1 MSLKFYCGKCC
12 LTVCVEKR
20 EGGNS
25 LMRKKMSRG
34 LIALAAVLI
43 STGAAGGKTVHA
55 DELSTSVEI
64 TQSEEQGLYES
75 GEDESDV
82 DSEELTEEAASE
94 ELSEETAEEES
105 SEELSEETAEEAAS
119 EELSSEEMSGE
130 TSDELNSE
138 DLSEETEEV
147 SSEELSDEIEEVTD
161 SEEVSE
167 EVSSDEIIDD
177 EKIQAEEADS
187 KEIIGDEKEEAGKVD
202 VINKDALKNDTLS
215 ELSSDTDAVKK
226 DEEIKPVITND
237 EDVMAPVTV
246 GWHKEGDKWRYYYA
260 ASSDQ
265 YYKDGII
272 VIDGVGYRFDSEGYM
287 QTGWIEDGGY
297 WYFADK
303 SGHLAQ
309 GWLTQNGVSFFFG
322 YTYKGSD
329 GKSILDGYYMN
340 KNGIFDIYDDSYLFA
355 DNGVMKVGWI
365 KQWGSV
371 YYAKPDGKLAKG
383 WQVIDNND
391 YHFGD
396 TILTADNKYIPDGY
410 YMQTFFANLYGKT
423 YYFGESGALKKGWID
438 VCGDQSVY
446 YYSNVSGV
454 IVQGWAEI
462 DGKWYYFGDSYKN
475 SDGEW
480 AIYGT
485 DMRRNG
491 VYYIKDEPYWFDKSG
506 ALQIGW
512 IKDIYKDSDGKEN
525 IDWYYSNS
533 KGVLQSGW
541 TKIDDKYYFFG
552 YPNNESDGTYTVNGF
567 FMIKNIYE
575 IGKYYYYFNE
585 SGVLKQN
592 GWIEFKNFD
601 SEGNYIYSNWFYA
614 TANGN
619 LAQGW
624 TKINGKWYFFGHVN
638 NIGGKEIIEGY
649 NLRRYE
655 YLAKDGN
662 KYYLDQS
669 GVLQTGFYDIANM
682 YGNMPYYA
690 SSSGVITE
698 GWKQVNG
705 NWYYTDSNGLL
716 CRGNHIIDGKQYYF
730 GERGDMKKGWIRE
743 YDSVWHY
750 GEKTGELVK
759 GWKTIGG
766 KKYYFD
772 MNGTMATDLLRVGSS
787 VYLFGEDGALVTG
800 KTGWKKTYSR
810 ENWYLYD
817 VECFVNKDGT
827 VRTEPMKNSAGDIYV
842 IDSYGV
848 LVKNSVVYLS
858 EGNDYFLVDN
868 SGKVVKK
875 SGWVSGIHQYLADE
889 SDNIINELA
898 WYYLNSDYSV
908 NYDAIMKING
918 AYYAFDEDGIM
929 VKGYGGMIYDE
940 EKNYY
945 REGLFGE
952 DGKEITVNGWKK
964 IDNKW
969 YYLKDGDVYS
979 SGLYTID
986 KADYYFRDDGV
997 LVTDKKF
1004 IDTGTFYGADK
1015 NGRITVLPK
1024 GWQYVEDIYEG
1035 YGGNWYYLESEG
1047 KSALSDKFITIGK
1060 DKYYFDDGK
1069 MLIGVQYVPEANK
1082 IYVFADDGKML
1093 TGGWYKSNYWGGWF
1107 YSNPDGTA
1115 YEGYLTQ
1122 NGKTYYISN
1131 GRLQSE
1137 FVDYAGNINLTNND
1151 YSARRTPGFYK
1162 RKDEFFGYESIYY
1175 VAEDGYGLLAGWH
1188 VIDGDTYYITA
1199 GRVTTGTTYMYSD
1212 KFVFDS
1218 NGKLISKN

>member
-1 MSLKFYCGKCC
+1 M
-12 LTVCVEKR
+12 
-20 EGGNS
+20 NP
-25 LMRKKMSRG
+25 
-34 LIALAAVLI
+34 
-43 STGAAGGKTVHA
+43 
-55 DELSTSVEI
+55 
-64 TQSEEQGLYES
+64 
-75 GEDESDV
+75 
-82 DSEELTEEAASE
+82 
-94 ELSEETAEEES
+94 
-105 SEELSEETAEEAAS
+105 

-138 DLSEETEEV
+138 ELLEETEEA
-147 SSEELSDEIEEVTD
+147 SSEELSGEIAEEND

-226 DEEIKPVITND
+226 DEERKPVITND

-340 KNGIFDIYDDSYLFA
+340 INGIYDIYDDSYLFA

-365 KQWGSV
+365 KQWGNV
-371 YYAKPDGKLAKG
+371 FYAKPDGKLAKG

-410 YMQTFFANLYGKT
+410 YMQTFFANLYGET
-423 YYFGESGALKKGWID
+423 YYFGE
-438 VCGDQSVY
+438 
-446 YYSNVSGV
+446 
-454 IVQGWAEI
+454 
-462 DGKWYYFGDSYKN
+462 
-475 SDGEW
+475 
-480 AIYGT
+480 
-485 DMRRNG
+485 
-491 VYYIKDEPYWFDKSG
+491 SG

-512 IKDIYKDSDGKEN
+512 IKDIYKDSDGKEY

-567 FMIKNIYE
+567 CMIKNVYG

-592 GWIEFKNFD
+592 GWIEFKYFD

-614 TANGN
+614 TQNGN

-624 TKINGKWYFFGHVN
+624 TKINGKWYFFGYVN

-649 NLRRYE
+649 NLRRYV

-669 GVLQTGFYDIANM
+669 GVLQTGFYDITNF
-682 YGNMPYYA
+682 YGNAPAYA

-705 NWYYTDSNGLL
+705 NWYYSDSNGRL

-772 MNGTMATDLLRVGSS
+772 MNGTMATDLFRVGSS
-787 VYLFGEDGALVTG
+787 VYLFGED
-800 KTGWKKTYSR
+800 
-810 ENWYLYD
+810 
-817 VECFVNKDGT
+817 FT
-827 VRTEPMKNSAGDIYV
+827 VFAK
-842 IDSYGV
+842 
-848 LVKNSVVYLS
+848 
-858 EGNDYFLVDN
+858 
-868 SGKVVKK
+868 
-875 SGWVSGIHQYLADE
+875 
-889 SDNIINELA
+889 
-898 WYYLNSDYSV
+898 
-908 NYDAIMKING
+908 
-918 AYYAFDEDGIM
+918 
-929 VKGYGGMIYDE
+929 
-940 EKNYY
+940 
-945 REGLFGE
+945 
-952 DGKEITVNGWKK
+952 
-964 IDNKW
+964 
-969 YYLKDGDVYS
+969 
-979 SGLYTID
+979 
-986 KADYYFRDDGV
+986 
-997 LVTDKKF
+997 
-1004 IDTGTFYGADK
+1004 
-1015 NGRITVLPK
+1015 
-1024 GWQYVEDIYEG
+1024 
-1035 YGGNWYYLESEG
+1035 
-1047 KSALSDKFITIGK
+1047 
-1060 DKYYFDDGK
+1060 KYYN
-1069 MLIGVQYVPEANK
+1069 A
-1082 IYVFADDGKML
+1082 
-1093 TGGWYKSNYWGGWF
+1093 WS
-1107 YSNPDGTA
+1107 
-1115 YEGYLTQ
+1115 Q
-1122 NGKTYYISN
+1122 NV
-1131 GRLQSE
+1131 LQCS
-1137 FVDYAGNINLTNND
+1137 AQKNN
-1151 YSARRTPGFYK
+1151 
-1162 RKDEFFGYESIYY
+1162 RKQ
-1175 VAEDGYGLLAGWH
+1175 
-1188 VIDGDTYYITA
+1188 
-1199 GRVTTGTTYMYSD
+1199 
-1212 KFVFDS
+1212 
-1218 NGKLISKN
+1218 